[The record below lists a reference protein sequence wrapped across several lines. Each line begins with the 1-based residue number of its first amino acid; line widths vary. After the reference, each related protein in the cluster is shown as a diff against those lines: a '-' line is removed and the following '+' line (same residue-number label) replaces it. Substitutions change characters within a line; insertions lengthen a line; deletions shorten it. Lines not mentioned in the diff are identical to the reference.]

1 MTSKL
6 LSNPKIL
13 FLQQVF
19 TNCMVWMQGTIPGDK
34 GPAINKT
41 HNADTVEMLTILKLK
56 RQIIN
61 REDTAEF

>member
-1 MTSKL
+1 
-6 LSNPKIL
+6 
-13 FLQQVF
+13 
-19 TNCMVWMQGTIPGDK
+19 MVWMPGTIPGDK

-61 REDTAEF
+61 RTQLSSEGNKKDK